1 MKQAG
6 FFCSLLL
13 VFLLGACSH
22 DALDVD
28 TSGVDVAIDY
38 RNLDSLIVHTEKD
51 RLQAAILEWRVDI
64 PEIIDYELG
73 YCLGAGMVTDTG
85 MVNAVDRFRK
95 DAYIVR
101 VEKRIAEKFPD
112 LSANEA
118 VITEGFRHLKAHLP
132 DVKLPKHIVFMNS
145 FYASSAFCT
154 ENDLA
159 IGLERYLGEKTD
171 VIRELPSREYPEWI
185 KKAFAPEYLER
196 DALTAWIMT
205 HVLPEQEGTNN
216 ISQIIRW
223 GKILYLTE
231 AAFPEMEKHLIMR
244 YSALDYQWAMD
255 NERDFWQY
263 LVDQKLLFE
272 TSEKVQ
278 SNLLREA
285 PFTAGLPEKGPDRLG
300 QFLGWRIVQSYMEQ
314 YDITVAELLKLPYT
328 ELLSEYEIE

>member
-112 LSANEA
+112 LSANE
-118 VITEGFRHLKAHLP
+118 
-132 DVKLPKHIVFMNS
+132 
-145 FYASSAFCT
+145 
-154 ENDLA
+154 
-159 IGLERYLGEKTD
+159 
-171 VIRELPSREYPEWI
+171 
-185 KKAFAPEYLER
+185 
-196 DALTAWIMT
+196 
-205 HVLPEQEGTNN
+205 
-216 ISQIIRW
+216 
-223 GKILYLTE
+223 
-231 AAFPEMEKHLIMR
+231 
-244 YSALDYQWAMD
+244 
-255 NERDFWQY
+255 
-263 LVDQKLLFE
+263 
-272 TSEKVQ
+272 
-278 SNLLREA
+278 
-285 PFTAGLPEKGPDRLG
+285 
-300 QFLGWRIVQSYMEQ
+300 
-314 YDITVAELLKLPYT
+314 
-328 ELLSEYEIE
+328 